1 MKKLF
6 FGRPESNSTEAR
18 NAFLIAALIGAAHFV
33 AVIYYLSLGKS
44 TGATQ
49 FYVLAAVS
57 SVLGL
62 VIGAGAVV
70 SRRGQP
76 ALGIILVLGS
86 MAVAYPPVSATTVAG
101 LGLVL
106 GLALAIIGPMVSFQS
121 LPRKSAQV
129 MTILTMVSGLV
140 TLLLDVFGSTV
151 RPALPGILIQV
162 LAGSAIFVIG
172 YFIVREFHRIWSSV
186 SNKLIFIVVVILLTN
201 ASFQTVYSNSATRRN
216 LEEESRDVLIGYHE
230 TFEIKIKTE
239 SMAAEALAVSIANRS
254 DVQELYLRGDREGLY
269 NLLAPLFSQWKDRQ
283 IVHLYIENPDGT
295 VFLRVHKPENF
306 GDDIT
311 YRGTAS
317 TALSERHITS
327 GVEIGPNR
335 LGVRGVAPMYSAEGQ
350 FIGLAEVG
358 VDFDEKF
365 VEGLKESTGADYTMW
380 VLYDAAAVPNLKP
393 ADGAPV
399 SPIEELFYYTSS
411 SSETLPVDPDV
422 YRSVLETG
430 EPSFQ
435 VITRNTSNP
444 STVYITPLLGYN
456 DKVIGLLQISELYT
470 DHLQAQSS
478 AFLTTLGVTAGLT
491 ILGLL
496 LIGFFSTRVVIQ
508 PLNLLSQ
515 FATRQMSG
523 ETGTR
528 VSVQSGD
535 EFQQLAE
542 TFNLLASSVE
552 QERMTLE
559 QRVAER
565 THSLELAAEVG
576 RSVSEVRA
584 LDVMLKDA
592 AELIRSQFELYYV
605 QIYLTNPSRNTLLLK
620 SGTGTVGAELVG
632 RGHHLP
638 IDSSSINGRAV
649 LEKRPVVISDT
660 TSSATFRPNP
670 LLPDTR
676 SEMAVPLV
684 IAETVVGVLDLQSR
698 EAGVLSED
706 MLPAF
711 EALAGQFAIAIQNA
725 NLLTETEQARAEVEA
740 QSRRLARKAWEEYQD
755 AIHKPE
761 HIGFVFEQNQIL
773 PLEEK
778 DFSEVPA
785 AVNALTAPITVAGE
799 PLGSLVVDMNKQS
812 QNDQNTELV
821 NMVARQVAQQIE
833 NLRLL
838 ENAERYRADAEQA
851 ASRHSIEGWQR
862 YMESRS
868 DESLRYIYNLNEVRP
883 VNEQEPLDESV
894 MLPLKAGEAR
904 VGKLAI
910 QGIPSEDHE
919 AIELANAVAERL
931 GAHLENL
938 RLLEDTRRG
947 QLELDKRARQLAA
960 VAEISTL
967 SAKEQDVARILET
980 VAHLTQRQFG
990 LYHAHIFVFDQNK
1003 AELKIAACGWKEGD
1017 EQEGTHESAALPL
1030 AQEQSL
1036 VARAART
1043 RQSVIVND
1051 VRNEPGWL
1059 PNPLLPDTQS
1069 EMAVPLILGDQV
1081 LGVLD
1086 IQSDRLNAFSEEDV
1100 NIQTTLASQVATAMQ
1115 NARSV
1120 AKARQQAERESM
1132 LNTISQKIQS
1142 ATTVEAVLQ
1151 IAAREL
1157 GHALGAPL
1165 TIAQLGVK
1173 ANGNGNN

>member
-6 FGRPESNSTEAR
+6 FNRTETKSPQVRSTS
-18 NAFLIAALIGAAHFV
+18 LIAALISAVHFV
-33 AVIYYLSLGKS
+33 AVIYYLWLGRS
-44 TGATQ
+44 TGAVQ
-49 FYVLAAVS
+49 FYMLAVIS

-62 VIGAGAVV
+62 VMGAGAVV
-70 SRRGQP
+70 SWRGKP
-76 ALGIILVLGS
+76 ALGIILALSS
-86 MAVAYPPVSATTVAG
+86 MAVAYPPASATTVAG

-106 GLALAIIGPMVSFQS
+106 GLAMAIVGPMVSFHS

-129 MTILTMVSGLV
+129 MTIITMVSGLA
-140 TLLLDVFGSTV
+140 TLLLDVFGSTA

-162 LAGSAIFVIG
+162 LAGLVICVLG
-172 YFIVREFHRIWSSV
+172 YFIVGEFQRIWRSV
-186 SNKLIFIVVVILLTN
+186 SYKLIFIVVVVLVTI
-201 ASFQTVYSNSATRRN
+201 AGFQTVYSNWATRQN
-216 LEEESRDVLIGYHE
+216 LEEESRDVLTGFHE
-230 TFEIKIKTE
+230 TYETKIRTE
-239 SMAAEALAVSIANRS
+239 RMAAEALAVSIASRS
-254 DVQELYLRGDREGLY
+254 DVQELYLQGDREGLY
-269 NLLAPLFSQWKDRQ
+269 NLLSPLFTQWEDRQ

-317 TALSERHITS
+317 TALNEKRVTS

-335 LGVRGVAPMYSAEGQ
+335 LGVRGVAPIFSSEGQ

-358 VDFDEKF
+358 VDFDEDF
-365 VEGLKESTGADYTMW
+365 VSDLKETTGADFTMW
-380 VLYDAAAVPNLKP
+380 VLNEAAAIPNLKP
-393 ADGAPV
+393 AEGAPT
-399 SPIEELFYYTSS
+399 SPVQELFFYTSS
-411 SSETLPVDPDV
+411 QPEPLRVGPEI
-422 YRSVLETG
+422 YRSVLQTG
-430 EPSFQ
+430 EAAFQ
-435 VITRNTSNP
+435 VVTRSVAVP

-456 DKVIGLLQISELYT
+456 DKVIGLLQISEPYT

-491 ILGLL
+491 ILGLF

-523 ETGTR
+523 ETGAR

-559 QRVAER
+559 QRVDER

-584 LDVMLKDA
+584 LEVMLEDA
-592 AELIRSQFELYYV
+592 AELIRAQFELYYV
-605 QIYLTNPSRNTLLLK
+605 QVYLTNPARNTLLLK

-632 RGHHLP
+632 RKHRLL
-638 IDSSSINGRAV
+638 IDSGSINGRAV
-649 LEKRPVVISDT
+649 VEKRPVVIADT
-660 TSSATFRPNP
+660 TASATFRPNP
-670 LLPDTR
+670 LLPDTH
-676 SEMAVPLV
+676 SEMAVPLM
-684 IAETVVGVLDLQSR
+684 IAENVVGVLDLQSR
-698 EAGVLSED
+698 EAGSLNEEL
-706 MLPAF
+706 LPAF
-711 EALAGQFAIAIQNA
+711 EALAGQLAIAIQNA
-725 NLLTETEQARAEVEA
+725 SLLAETEQARAEVEA
-740 QSRRLARKAWEEYQD
+740 QSRRLVHKAWEEYQD

-761 HIGFVFEQNQIL
+761 HTGFVFELNQIL
-773 PLEEK
+773 PLSEK
-778 DFSEVPA
+778 ESSVISATD
-785 AVNALTAPITVAGE
+785 NILTTSIAVAGE
-799 PLGSLVVDMNKQS
+799 PLGSLIVELNE
-812 QNDQNTELV
+812 QNLSPQNSELV
-821 NMVARQVAQQIE
+821 QIVARQVAQQIE

-838 ENAERYRADAEQA
+838 ENAERYRAEAEQA
-851 ASRHSIEGWQR
+851 AHRLSLEGWQR
-862 YMESRS
+862 FMESRS
-868 DESLRYIYNLNEVRP
+868 GESVGYIYNLNEVRP
-883 VNEQEPLDESV
+883 VSEQQSV
-894 MLPLKAGEAR
+894 EETVTLPLKAGDET

-910 QGIPSEDHE
+910 QGLLSDDSEG
-919 AIELANAVAERL
+919 IELANAVAERL

-947 QLELDKRARQLAA
+947 QVELDKRARNLAA
-960 VAEISTL
+960 VAEISTS
-967 SAKEQDVARILET
+967 SAKELDAARMLET

-990 LYHAHIFVFDQNK
+990 LYHAHIFLFDQQK

-1017 EQEGTHESAALPL
+1017 EHEGTHESAALPL
-1030 AQEQSL
+1030 AQEKSL
-1036 VARAART
+1036 VARAVRT

-1059 PNPLLPDTQS
+1059 PNQLLPETRA
-1069 EMAVPLILGDQV
+1069 EMAVPLLLGDQV

-1086 IQSDRLNAFSEEDV
+1086 VQSDLLNAFSEEDA
-1100 NIQTTLASQVATAMQ
+1100 NIQTTLASQVATALQ

-1120 AKARQQAERESM
+1120 ARARQQAERESM

-1173 ANGNGNN
+1173 ANGNGN